1 MPQASGELDMAPVPS
16 VQGYIGKI
24 PQELRL
30 QVCELLPGQALKN
43 LGLAN
48 KRWRKSSST
57 VLWKTF
63 SSHLQERGRDFDALL
78 LSPPN
83 GFLDNV
89 KNLKITSFDVS
100 EKVLQLIAVLAQ
112 NTLRTVELPTGNPRI
127 LGLLIR
133 SQNLIEEL
141 TYQHPGLQ
149 HSRPDSRFLVG
160 NLNKLRKLT
169 ITPAKDDDFNAWL
182 LNTPALE
189 TLNIAHY
196 NGFKPSNPELRDLAS
211 LKRWKCPS
219 TFIPLRLRHLRLSY
233 LNLFDGPYHLGKI
246 TDLQSL
252 TDLEISYCINVS
264 SFLEHLSIEYS
275 ALDSFALKSLCFT
288 QSFEEPDL
296 FKFLNQFIGCFS
308 GLERLFVATRNPQHV
323 NVEKM
328 CRHGQTLRLLHLDPL
343 YRPSR
348 LPLSEARNHCYTATE
363 LETLLVGCPKIQE
376 LGVHVAAIDIR
387 SMTCGVP
394 YLFPQEQNFAKALDV
409 IARFPLLRSLRLT
422 HLLATWSNVEFG
434 NPVERAVQYSQLATE
449 VLQYLAARSSPIEI
463 YANSPTVTPGY
474 LDMAKDFQ
482 GHQWPHY
489 YYVRGLMTLPSRGRT
504 HTEIVAVPVKGEN
517 MAGYLPK
524 QTILLRNEPT
534 DEVIW

>member
-1 MPQASGELDMAPVPS
+1 MPQASGELDMALVPS
-16 VQGYIGKI
+16 VQGYIGKL

-30 QVCELLPGQALKN
+30 QVCELLPGHALKN

-89 KNLKITSFDVS
+89 RNLKITSFDVS

-112 NTLRTVELPTGNPRI
+112 NTLRTVELPTGDPRA

-141 TYQHPGLQ
+141 TYQHPGLR

-233 LNLFDGPYHLGKI
+233 INLFDGPYHLGKI

-252 TDLEISYCINVS
+252 ADLEISYCINVS

-275 ALDSFALKSLCFT
+275 ALDSFALKSLCLI

-296 FKFLNQFIGCFS
+296 VKFLNQFIGCFS

-323 NVEKM
+323 NVEKI

-343 YRPSR
+343 YRPYR
-348 LPLSEARNHCYTATE
+348 FPLSEARNHFYTATE
-363 LETLLVGCPKIQE
+363 LETLLVGCLKIEE
-376 LGVHVAAIDIR
+376 LGIHVAAIDIR
-387 SMTCGVP
+387 SMTRGVP
-394 YLFPQEQNFAKALDV
+394 FLFPRNEDLAKALDV
-409 IARFPLLRSLRLT
+409 IARFPLLGSLRFT
-422 HLLATWSNVEFG
+422 HLLALEENIEFD
-434 NPVERAVQYSQLATE
+434 NPVEHAVQYCQLATE
-449 VLQYLAARSSPIEI
+449 VLRYLAARSSPVEV
-463 YANSPTVTPGY
+463 YATSPTVAPGY
-474 LDMAKDFQ
+474 LDMAKDFH

-489 YYVRGLMTLPSRGRT
+489 YYVRGSMTLPFRGQHRT
-504 HTEIVAVPVKGEN
+504 EVVVVTTKEEDIADYVRRP
-517 MAGYLPK
+517 
-524 QTILLRNEPT
+524 TILFRKEPT
-534 DEVIW
+534 PENAH

>member
-1 MPQASGELDMAPVPS
+1 MMLMQM
-16 VQGYIGKI
+16 Q
-24 PQELRL
+24 
-30 QVCELLPGQALKN
+30 LPGRALKN

-112 NTLRTVELPTGNPRI
+112 NTLRTVELPTGNPRT

-189 TLNIAHY
+189 TLNIALY
-196 NGFKPSNPELRDLAS
+196 NGSNRSNPDFGQLAS

-246 TDLQSL
+246 THLQSL
-252 TDLEISYCINVS
+252 EKLEITHCINVS
-264 SFLEHLSIEYS
+264 SFLEHLTNEYL
-275 ALDSFALKSLCFT
+275 ALDSSALKSLCLV
-288 QSFEEPDL
+288 QSFEEPDSIKSL
-296 FKFLNQFIGCFS
+296 DRFIGCFS
-308 GLERLFVATRNPQHV
+308 SLEMLFIATRNSQRV
-323 NVEKM
+323 NVEM
-328 CRHGQTLRLLHLDPL
+328 ICRHGQTLRHLHLDPL
-343 YRPSR
+343 YRPHRLSLSKAGSR
-348 LPLSEARNHCYTATE
+348 CYTATE
-363 LETLLVGCPKIQE
+363 LETLLVGCPRIEE
-376 LGVHVAAIDIR
+376 LGIHVAAIDIR
-387 SMTCGVP
+387 SMTRGVP
-394 YLFPQEQNFAKALDV
+394 FLFPRNEDLAKALDV

-422 HLLATWSNVEFG
+422 HLLALEENTEFD
-434 NPVERAVQYSQLATE
+434 NPVEHAVQYSQLATE
-449 VLQYLAARSSPIEI
+449 VLRYLGARSSPVEV
-463 YANSPTVTPGY
+463 YATSPTVPPDY
-474 LDMAKDFQ
+474 LDMAEDFH

-489 YYVRGLMTLPSRGRT
+489 YYVRGSMTLPFRGQHRT
-504 HTEIVAVPVKGEN
+504 EVVAVAVKEQDI
-517 MAGYLPK
+517 AGYVRCP
-524 QTILLRNEPT
+524 TILFRKEPT
-534 DEVIW
+534 ADNAH